1 MRKSVLI
8 LLAVAA
14 LGIGSAFAGT
24 PDKDRRWDALIAQA
38 KARGGVE
45 TVLDRSASYVFQA
58 QDGSFVTLTR
68 VLQGSKRAVCL
79 IAKDQRASVC
89 VDWDTGET
97 TFGER
102 ADGASPWKTRNAP
115 PLEEAWANQPGPFQ
129 TLMSGLLNVIGMLG
143 SGGHHGGFKSNQ
155 NGTKVWHYDD

>member
-1 MRKSVLI
+1 MRKSFLI
-8 LLAVAA
+8 LLAIAA

-38 KARGGVE
+38 KAHGGVE

-79 IAKDQRASVC
+79 IAKDQKASVC

-102 ADGASPWKTRNAP
+102 ADSASPWKTRNAP
-115 PLEEAWANQPGPFQ
+115 PIEEAWAKQPGPFQ
-129 TLMSGLLNVIGMLG
+129 TLMSVFLDVIGMFG
-143 SGGHHGGFKSNQ
+143 GGGHDRGFRANQ
-155 NGTKVWHYDD
+155 EGTKVWYHD

>member
-1 MRKSVLI
+1 MRKTVLI
-8 LLAVAA
+8 LLAIAA
-14 LGIGSAFAGT
+14 VGAGSALAGT
-24 PDKDRRWDALIAQA
+24 PDKDKLWDALIAEA
-38 KARGGVE
+38 KAHGGVE

-79 IAKDQRASVC
+79 IAKDQKASVC

-102 ADGASPWKTRNAP
+102 ADSASPWKTRNAP
-115 PLEEAWANQPGPFQ
+115 PIEEIWANQPGPFQ
-129 TLMSGLLNVIGMLG
+129 TLMSGLLNVIGTFG
-143 SGGHHGGFKSNQ
+143 GGGHDRGFRTKQ
-155 NGTKVWHYDD
+155 DGTKVWYYD

>member
-1 MRKSVLI
+1 MRKSFLI

-14 LGIGSAFAGT
+14 LGVGSAFAGT

-38 KARGGVE
+38 KAHGGVE

-58 QDGSFVTLTR
+58 PDGSFVTLTR

-79 IAKDQRASVC
+79 IAKDQKASVC

-102 ADGASPWKTRNAP
+102 ADSASPWKTRNAP
-115 PLEEAWANQPGPFQ
+115 PIEEIWANQPGPFQ
-129 TLMSGLLNVIGMLG
+129 TLMSVLADIIG
-143 SGGHHGGFKSNQ
+143 GGFGGGGRHGFRANQ
-155 NGTKVWHYDD
+155 NGTQVWYYD